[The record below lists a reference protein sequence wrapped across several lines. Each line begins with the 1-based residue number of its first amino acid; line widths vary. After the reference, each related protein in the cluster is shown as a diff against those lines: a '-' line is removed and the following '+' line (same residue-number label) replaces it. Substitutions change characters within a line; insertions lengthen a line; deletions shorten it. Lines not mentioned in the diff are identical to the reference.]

1 MEFGVSQCCLLAG
14 FDVRPALELASGTTA
29 EGAEEFVGRVEN
41 AGEVVVEEGGY
52 AVG

>member
-1 MEFGVSQCCLLAG
+1 MEFGVAQCCLLAG
-14 FDVRPALELASGTTA
+14 FDVRPALELASGTA